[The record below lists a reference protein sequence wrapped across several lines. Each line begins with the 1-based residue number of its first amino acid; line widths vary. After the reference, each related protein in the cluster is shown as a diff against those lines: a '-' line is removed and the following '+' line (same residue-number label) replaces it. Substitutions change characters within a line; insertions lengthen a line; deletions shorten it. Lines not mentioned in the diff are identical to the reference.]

1 MTATN
6 EFFIW
11 FYYGLGGLGGWFIF
25 LLLALVGVIWLL
37 YDSSRRRLPA
47 LGWRL
52 AVILTGLLILP
63 AVLYRFT
70 VDPINPVSATSPLY
84 PYSELIFYLGLL
96 GGVLPAV
103 IAVGYYVT
111 FQGLVG
117 CDKGH
122 VYEAAL
128 GQCPECARL
137 AVPVPPPQIIRQAA
151 PRPMPMPVPPNPPLP
166 VPKPKAHAWL
176 ISKDGRD
183 YQLNLSETTIGRSS
197 ENDIQLSGDTTVS
210 RQHAKVTEQNGH
222 FRLIDMGSDNYT
234 RVNGHVLRQ
243 PILLQPDD
251 EIQFGD
257 NTVVQFVTSRH

>member
-1 MTATN
+1 MPATN
-6 EFFIW
+6 DFFVW

-25 LLLALVGVIWLL
+25 LLLAVVGVVWTL
-37 YDSSRRRLPA
+37 YDSTRRRLPA

-52 AVILTGLLILP
+52 AVVLTALLIIP
-63 AVLYRFT
+63 ALLYRFT
-70 VDPINPVSATSPLY
+70 VDPINPSSITSPLY
-84 PYSELIFYLGLL
+84 PYSELIFYLGIL
-96 GGVLPAV
+96 GGVLPMV

-137 AVPVPPPQIIRQAA
+137 AVPAQPQIIREVA
-151 PRPMPMPVPPNPPLP
+151 PRHERLPTPPGPPIP
-166 VPKPKAHAWL
+166 EPKPKAHAWF
-176 ISKDGRD
+176 ISRDGRE
-183 YQLNLSETTIGRSS
+183 YQLNLGETTIGRSS

-210 RQHAKVTEQNGH
+210 RHHAKINEQNGH

-234 RVNGHVLRQ
+234 RVNGHVLHQ
-243 PILLQPDD
+243 PILLQADD

-257 NTVVQFVTSRH
+257 NTNVRFVTSRN

>member
-6 EFFIW
+6 DFFIW
-11 FYYGLGGLGGWFIF
+11 FFYGLNGLGGWFLF
-25 LLLALVGVIWLL
+25 LLLGLAGVIWLL

-52 AVILTGLLILP
+52 AVILTALLILP
-63 AVLYRFT
+63 ALLYRFT
-70 VDPINPVSATSPLY
+70 VDPTNPASVSSPLY

-96 GGVLPAV
+96 GGVLPVV
-103 IAVGYYVT
+103 IAVGYFVT

-117 CDKGH
+117 CAQGH

-128 GQCPECARL
+128 GSCPECARL
-137 AVPVPPPQIIRQAA
+137 ATPPAPQIIREMPIKPIPMHMA
-151 PRPMPMPVPPNPPLP
+151 PASPPQPPR
-166 VPKPKAHAWL
+166 PKAHAWL
-176 ISKDGRD
+176 ISRDGRD
-183 YQLNLSETTIGRSS
+183 YQLNLGETTIGRSS
-197 ENDIQLSGDTTVS
+197 ENDIQLSGDSTVS
-210 RQHAKVTEQNGH
+210 RQHAKVNEQNGH

-243 PILLQPDD
+243 TILLQPDD

-257 NTVVQFVTSRH
+257 NTTVRFVTTRN